1 MLNISH
7 EKQSL
12 IMAQSSTRL
21 AVEIAISINKPTD
34 FTFIKKTAHELF
46 KIETGL
52 AGFHI
57 EKIKELSKDSR
68 EKTIEEMLKN
78 VKSVNDVHQINT
90 SLTTDEQ
97 IKYKPKLQE
106 LLNKIN
112 NGIL

>member
-21 AVEIAISINKPTD
+21 AVEIAISLNKPTD

-68 EKTIEEMLKN
+68 QKTIEEMLENAK
-78 VKSVNDVHQINT
+78 VKSDVHTIHQ
-90 SLTTDEQ
+90 SLSTDEQ
-97 IKYKPKLQE
+97 IVYKQKLEQ
-106 LLNKIN
+106 LLKK
-112 NGIL
+112 LPHAV